1 MHSLTGRTTTV
12 AAAGIPDVWRSPVHR
27 VAALRPTLASEAIK
41 LVSARSSLALLG
53 LTVAVGGLSTWAV
66 ARYVTDEPLT
76 VAGLFTFSVVF
87 TAVFAAVAGIVAFS
101 AEAQHGTL
109 GPTLAARP
117 SRSVLAGAK
126 TILVAAV
133 GALLGTTGLAA
144 GITGAWLGGIGMG
157 DTSAMVAT
165 SVAAVG
171 FTMLAAVLGLGVGM
185 VARHSTVAVS
195 GLLVWWLVVENLLTV
210 FLDPSLARFLP
221 FAAGHGLIGIAP
233 DAPDAIAVAL
243 TRSQNAMVFG
253 GYALAALVLGTVLLH
268 RRDATC

>member
-1 MHSLTGRTTTV
+1 MHPITGRTMTAASTV
-12 AAAGIPDVWRSPVHR
+12 TPDVWRSPVHR

-41 LVSARSSLALLG
+41 FVSVRSSLALLG
-53 LTVAVGGLSTWAV
+53 LTVAVGGLATWAV

-117 SRSVLAGAK
+117 SRSVLAAAK
-126 TILVAAV
+126 AILVAGV
-133 GALLGTTGLAA
+133 GALLGTAGLAA
-144 GITGAWLGGIGMG
+144 GVTGAWLGGIGMG

-165 SVAAVG
+165 SVASVG
-171 FTMLAAVLGLGVGM
+171 FTMLAAGLGLGVGM

-210 FLDPSLARFLP
+210 FLDPGLARFLP
-221 FAAGHGLIGIAP
+221 FVSGNGLIGIAADGP
-233 DAPDAIAVAL
+233 DAVAVAL
-243 TRSQNAMVFG
+243 TRSQNALVFG
-253 GYALAALVLGTVLLH
+253 GYALAALVSGTALLF
-268 RRDATC
+268 RRDAT